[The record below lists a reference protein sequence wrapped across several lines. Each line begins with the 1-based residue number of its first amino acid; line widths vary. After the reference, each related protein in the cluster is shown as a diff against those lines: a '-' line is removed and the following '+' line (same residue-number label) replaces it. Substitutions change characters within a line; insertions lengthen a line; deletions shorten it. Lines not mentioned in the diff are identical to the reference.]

1 MLKREDLF
9 IEKNMVLNA
18 QETITADEIITY
30 LNKVEY
36 ATGIDVKISKRSG
49 IRTIEYEKRKGRKG
63 TSQHST
69 YHIVGRGAVDLI
81 YTKELLDYLL
91 ADNFFTR
98 VCYYPKN
105 GFIHVDR
112 KPINKSGVKYYEAS
126 SPTATWVLKK
136 YLP

>member
-9 IEKNMVLNA
+9 IENNMVLNE

-36 ATGIDVKISKRSG
+36 ATGKKVKISKRSG

-69 YHIVGRGAVDLI
+69 YHIAGRGAVDLI
-81 YTKELLDYLL
+81 YTKELLEYLL
-91 ADNFFTR
+91 ADKFFTR

-105 GFIHVDR
+105 VFIHVDR
-112 KPINKSGVKYYEAS
+112 KPMDKQGVYYYEAD
-126 SPTATWVLKK
+126 SPTGTWVFKK
-136 YLP
+136 LLS

>member
-9 IEKNMVLNA
+9 IEDNMVLNE

-36 ATGIDVKISKRSG
+36 TTGIDVKISKRSG

-69 YHIVGRGAVDLI
+69 YHIAGRGAVDLI
-81 YTKELLDYLL
+81 YTKELLDHLL
-91 ADNFFTR
+91 VDKFFTR
-98 VCYYPKN
+98 ICHYPNN

-112 KPINKSGVKYYEAS
+112 KPMQSDSVYYYEAP
-126 SPTATWVLKK
+126 SPTGKWKLIKK
-136 YLP
+136 Y